1 MWQRR
6 STAQAR
12 GLHLMVDTV
21 MDGVD
26 GVDGMDAM
34 DAMDGMAPSPAGDQ
48 SHCTNSSTLLSGS
61 AI

>member
-1 MWQRR
+1 
-6 STAQAR
+6 
-12 GLHLMVDTV
+12 MVDTV